1 MTKQPGRS
9 RGPGGN
15 QMASRLLGTS
25 AAQAV
30 LTVVGLALGGVAVS
44 QEGTAVKTPRYSY
57 LAFNYEETE
66 TKEGVDPSDDIDFNN
81 GDFSLFTV
89 QGSLG
94 ITDWFHL
101 HGEYFDGD
109 CNSCE
114 SVSFETSPGPPP
126 VTATDISDRDFNGYK
141 IGGGINY
148 ALGFIGLEQADL
160 ILRAHYLEV
169 ELDNI
174 DEDGYSIDTLLR
186 AQVSD
191 RAEIWVG
198 TEYQDLDEIENIDFV
213 IGLGY
218 ELWNGLTLTGSGII
232 FNNESGF
239 DIGLRWYFG
248 DQLLDRDSL
257 F

>member
-1 MTKQPGRS
+1 
-9 RGPGGN
+9 
-15 QMASRLLGTS
+15 MALRLLGTS
-25 AAQAV
+25 AARAV
-30 LTVVGLALGGVAVS
+30 LALVGLALG
-44 QEGTAVKTPRYSY
+44 TAAIAAETPAAETPRYSY
-57 LAFNYEETE
+57 VAFNYESTE
-66 TKEGVDPSDDIDFNN
+66 TKEGVDPSDEPAFNN

-89 QGSLG
+89 QGALA

-101 HGEYFDGD
+101 HGEYFDGN
-109 CNSCE
+109 CNRCE
-114 SVSFETSPGPPP
+114 TTTVETDPGPPP
-126 VTATDISDRDFNGYK
+126 VTVSNTSDRDFDGYK

-148 ALGFIGLEQADL
+148 ALGFIGLEQADF

-169 ELDNI
+169 SLDGTD
-174 DEDGYSIDTLLR
+174 DEDGYSVDTLIR

-191 RAEIWVG
+191 RAEVWAG
-198 TEYQDLDEIENIDFV
+198 TEYQNLENIENMDVV

-218 ELWNGLTLTGSGII
+218 DLWNGLTLTGSGII

-248 DQLLDRDSL
+248 DRLLGRDSL

>member
-1 MTKQPGRS
+1 
-9 RGPGGN
+9 
-15 QMASRLLGTS
+15 MASRLLGTS

-30 LTVVGLALGGVAVS
+30 LALVGLALGSAAIAAD
-44 QEGTAVKTPRYSY
+44 EPAVKTPRYSY
-57 LAFNYEETE
+57 IAFNYESTE
-66 TKEGVDPSDDIDFNN
+66 TKEGVDPSDDINFNN
-81 GDFSLFTV
+81 GDFTLFTV

-114 SVSFETSPGPPP
+114 SVTFETDPGPPP
-126 VTATDISDRDFNGYK
+126 ITATNISNRDFDGYK

-148 ALGFIGLEQADL
+148 ALGRIGLEQTDI
-160 ILRAHYLEV
+160 ILRLHYLDV
-169 ELDNI
+169 SLDNV
-174 DEDGYSIDTLLR
+174 DEDGYSFDTLLR
-186 AQVSD
+186 SQISD
-191 RAEIWVG
+191 RAEVWAG
-198 TEYQDLDEIENIDFV
+198 TEYQDLDDIENIDIV
-213 IGLGY
+213 IGVGY

-248 DQLLDRDSL
+248 ERLLGRDSL

>member
-1 MTKQPGRS
+1 
-9 RGPGGN
+9 
-15 QMASRLLGTS
+15 MALRLLGTS

-30 LTVVGLALGGVAVS
+30 LALVGLALGTAAIAADKPAVA
-44 QEGTAVKTPRYSY
+44 TPRYSY
-57 LAFNYEETE
+57 IAFNFESTE

-81 GDFSLFTV
+81 GDFSLFTA

-101 HGEYFDGD
+101 HGEYFDGN
-109 CNSCE
+109 CNRCE
-114 SVSFETSPGPPP
+114 VNTFETDPGPPP
-126 VTATDISDRDFNGYK
+126 VTVTSTSDRDFHGYK

-148 ALGFIGLEQADL
+148 ALGFIGLDEADI
-160 ILRAHYLEV
+160 ILRVHYLDV
-169 ELDNI
+169 SLDGTD
-174 DEDGYSIDTLLR
+174 DEDGYSFDTLLR

-191 RAEIWVG
+191 RAEVWVG
-198 TEYQDLDEIENIDFV
+198 TEYQDLDVIKNMDVV

-218 ELWNGLTLTGSGII
+218 DLWKGLTLTGSGII

-248 DQLLDRDSL
+248 DQLMGRDSL

>member
-1 MTKQPGRS
+1 
-9 RGPGGN
+9 
-15 QMASRLLGTS
+15 MASRLLGTR

-30 LTVVGLALGGVAVS
+30 LALVGLGLGGAVVA
-44 QEGTAVKTPRYSY
+44 QDEPALDTPRYTY
-57 LAFNYEETE
+57 IAFNYEDTE
-66 TKEGVDPSDDIDFNN
+66 TKEGVDPSDDPAFNN
-81 GDFSLFTV
+81 GDFTLFTV

-109 CNSCE
+109 CNSCQ
-114 SVSFETSPGPPP
+114 SVTFETDPGPPP
-126 VTATDISDRDFNGYK
+126 VTATNISNLDFDGYK

-148 ALGFIGLEQADL
+148 ALGVIGLEQTDF
-160 ILRAHYLEV
+160 ILRAHYLDV
-169 ELDNI
+169 SLDDI
-174 DEDGYSIDTLLR
+174 DEDGYSVDTLLR
-186 AQVSD
+186 SQISD
-191 RAEIWVG
+191 RAEVWAG
-198 TEYQDLDEIENIDFV
+198 TEYQDLDDIENIDIV
-213 IGLGY
+213 IGIGY

-248 DQLLDRDSL
+248 DKLLDRDAL